1 MKYNYIIIKNSIN
14 KKYIKYALI
23 FLIVF
28 FFNLY
33 YEVNSTEFIEF
44 KTLLNI
50 FGYQGLNE
58 IGILALIY
66 KIINILFIIFCTI
79 YIYTYDITYNS
90 CEVLIRFGKI
100 NWSFNRTIITMT
112 LITISKFISYT
123 IFALFVGLDNMIIIL
138 KDMLFTY
145 LLIISLIG
153 YLNIKLNNN
162 KLNIYYMVIFV
173 ALSLLYLMYENLM
186 NISLIFYILTL
197 LILIVLKEL
206 SLRYESQ
213 KD

>member
-33 YEVNSTEFIEF
+33 YEVNSVEFIEF
-44 KTLLNI
+44 KTLLNM

>member
-28 FFNLY
+28 SFNLY
-33 YEVNSTEFIEF
+33 YEVDSTEVIEF

-50 FGYQGLNE
+50 FGYHGLNE

-100 NWSFNRTIITMT
+100 NWSFNRTIITMS
-112 LITISKFISYT
+112 LISISKFISYI
-123 IFALFVGLDNMIIIL
+123 IFAFFVGLDNVMIVL
-138 KDMLFTY
+138 KDLLFTY

-162 KLNIYYMVIFV
+162 KLNIYYMVIFA
-173 ALSLLYLMYENLM
+173 ALSLLYLMYKNLM
-186 NISLIFYILTL
+186 NINLIFYIVTL
-197 LILIVLKEL
+197 LILIILKEL

>member
-28 FFNLY
+28 SFNLY
-33 YEVNSTEFIEF
+33 YEVNSTEVIEF
-44 KTLLNI
+44 KTLLNM